1 MLFETDPNA
10 GAMTYGTCRFEHQL
24 CAAMSISILYTV
36 HTCGRYNCSCLGIC
50 CADSGADHSDG
61 GCDKNGW
68 GMQVV
73 GIAGL
78 NGKCWVP
85 GTEFNMNSKQP
96 FAVTIQFINGDGLD
110 VGAITA
116 DRQFY
121 TQIGQT
127 IEHR

>member
-1 MLFETDPNA
+1 MVVTIVRAWEFVVPIVVRT
-10 GAMTYGTCRFEHQL
+10 
-24 CAAMSISILYTV
+24 ILTAVAIRTV
-36 HTCGRYNCSCLGIC
+36 G
-50 CADSGADHSDG
+50 
-61 GCDKNGW
+61 